1 MTALGREADSELV
14 GRMLCD
20 IAQRL
25 ESAEGAAG
33 RVVGSLELLGKLVPY
48 QQCALLEAEPGFDPR
63 LVAIPAMPREE
74 KNKLTATLI
83 KLFGKMLEERALA
96 PEPSPMPGGA
106 HLAVPLIGLDEVI
119 GVLYVRRGD
128 GTYQKRHLRV
138 LSLVAAQI
146 AAYLMLLRARAEGIG
161 RTRQLEDARRTTESA
176 TTVKDELMDMITHEL
191 STPLAAAMAWV
202 RVLGSPDL
210 VRDER
215 ARAVA
220 ALERSVRTQAR
231 LAADLLEFSSIAA
244 GAPRLVLRT
253 VEPAR
258 LIEAAIESL
267 RPLAEHRSIRV
278 EAALDPSVRPVVA
291 DAERLDEI
299 ISILLANAFTF
310 TPDGGRVQVR
320 LEPAEASARIQVTDG
335 GKGYGPDRLPRM
347 FESLWPTESS
357 TTRSQGVFGTGLMLA
372 KRMVE
377 LHRGSIR
384 AESRGEDKGTT
395 FTVELPNLPQDL
407 PASETP

>member
-1 MTALGREADSELV
+1 MTTKAGEADREQM
-14 GRMLCD
+14 GGTLCD
-20 IAQRL
+20 IAHRL

-33 RVVGSLELLGKLVPY
+33 RVLGALELLGKLVPY
-48 QQCALLEAEPGFDPR
+48 QQCALMEAEPGFDPR
-63 LVAIPAMPREE
+63 LVTIPAMPREE
-74 KNKLTATLI
+74 KNKLTAALV

-106 HLAVPLIGLDEVI
+106 HLAVPLIGLDEVV

-128 GTYQKRHLRV
+128 GTYQKLHLRV

-146 AAYLMLLRARAEGIG
+146 AAYLMLLRARAEGVG
-161 RTRQLEDARRTTESA
+161 RARQLEDARRTTESA
-176 TTVKDELMDMITHEL
+176 LTAKDELMDMITHEL
-191 STPLAAAMAWV
+191 STPLAAAMAWM

-215 ARAVA
+215 ARGVA
-220 ALERSVRTQAR
+220 ALERSVRTQSR
-231 LAADLLEFSSIAA
+231 LAADLLDFSSTAA
-244 GAPRLVLRT
+244 GALPLVLRT

-258 LIEAAIESL
+258 LIEAAIEVL
-267 RPLAEHRSIRV
+267 RPLAEHRLIRV
-278 EAALDPSVRPVVA
+278 EAALDPSARPVVA

-299 ISILLANAFTF
+299 IAILLANAFTF

-320 LEPAEASARIQVTDG
+320 LEPAGAGARIEVTDG

-347 FESLWPTESS
+347 FEFLGPAESS
-357 TTRSQGVFGTGLMLA
+357 TARSHGVFGTGLMLA

-377 LHRGSIR
+377 LHGGNIR
-384 AESRGEDKGTT
+384 AESGGEDKGTT
-395 FTVELPNLPQDL
+395 FTVELPNLPKDA
-407 PASETP
+407 PATS